1 MTLGRNP
8 KSWLA
13 IDIIPLGIS
22 LGFIREALRKKQEG
36 AQIQEASKLKNIWLL
51 SSEVS
56 NRETL
61 SFLHNFWSVSW
72 ICRFH
77 ESLSCASRVTSIQ
90 GRSEIARIRTDRRP
104 SIKASWSLFRGFT
117 VNRAF
122 KFLFSSFNLTHDNQN
137 LNDSPNKNYGECR
150 TVANRIGL
158 R

>member
-36 AQIQEASKLKNIWLL
+36 AQIQEASKFKNIWSL

-61 SFLHNFWSVSW
+61 SFLHNFWSVS
-72 ICRFH
+72 
-77 ESLSCASRVTSIQ
+77 
-90 GRSEIARIRTDRRP
+90 
-104 SIKASWSLFRGFT
+104 
-117 VNRAF
+117 
-122 KFLFSSFNLTHDNQN
+122 
-137 LNDSPNKNYGECR
+137 
-150 TVANRIGL
+150 
-158 R
+158 